1 MIPNEE
7 REGWHYFAVK
17 RFSTL
22 LRGIIS
28 KNHGDFYCM
37 NCVHSFKTKNKVKSQ
52 EKVWKN
58 KEFCGIAM
66 PSENDKILN
75 LINI

>member
-1 MIPNEE
+1 MALFCSKKI
-7 REGWHYFAVK
+7 
-17 RFSTL
+17 STL

-58 KEFCGIAM
+58 KEFCGIGM
-66 PSENDKILN
+66 PSENDKMLN